1 MLHNCTSLFDVV
13 EAREERVVEDGGG
26 LPLDPL
32 DRLVRRRRDGGR
44 EDAVQVQGG
53 EGAVP

>member
-32 DRLVRRRRDGGR
+32 DRLVRRRDGGR
-44 EDAVQVQGG
+44 EDAVQVGG
-53 EGAVP
+53 EGAVT

>member
-13 EAREERVVEDGGG
+13 EAREEGVVEDRGR

-32 DRLVRRRRDGGR
+32 DRLVRRRRDRGGR
-44 EDAVQVQGG
+44 EDAVQVRR